1 MLRRDLTH
9 ALLLPFVSRPP
20 QFAKPNLADNF
31 GYLGELDLDEVC
43 DKHDM
48 DLPNGPQIRNM
59 CYYHLM
65 KSSGVLGAGQNVRA
79 PEYVRK
85 AARAAF
91 DYEGAEVMSKNHFDA
106 YMGGEGGRKSDLF
119 FRN

>member
-1 MLRRDLTH
+1 
-9 ALLLPFVSRPP
+9 
-20 QFAKPNLADNF
+20 
-31 GYLGELDLDEVC
+31 
-43 DKHDM
+43 
-48 DLPNGPQIRNM
+48 
-59 CYYHLM
+59 M

-106 YMGGEGGRKSDLF
+106 FMGGEGGRKSDLF